1 MRHHARAAFTAN
13 GLPVT
18 VHALH
23 AGSVTVKRCHANCC
37 LPERSPAPLRL
48 LSILADR
55 RFADPM
61 PIWSYAIEHPEGL
74 FVIDAGASA
83 SYNDPESWRG
93 APRRDSMI
101 KSFIKLDVARG
112 ATVPDRLRQIGLAA
126 TDARALILTHQHI
139 DHTGTVPA
147 FAGVEIWTTRAEDNA
162 APRIGALHW
171 RWRDANTHFRYIDDE
186 GSASDLG
193 ATVTLTTDGTLTAI
207 HTPGHTPGSVS
218 VRLRTDQT
226 DIWFTGDTSFTA
238 AGMDPTSPT
247 AGIHSDMA
255 QVRALQAR
263 LQHVGV
269 ILPSHDPDVPERLTA
284 AANRPASAR

>member
-1 MRHHARAAFTAN
+1 MRNHAHAIFSVS
-13 GLPVT
+13 GQPVT

-23 AGSVTVKRCHANCC
+23 AGTVTVKRCHATCC
-37 LPERSPAPLRL
+37 LPERAPTPLRL
-48 LSILADR
+48 LAILADR

-74 FVIDAGASA
+74 FVIDAGASTT
-83 SYNDPESWRG
+83 YNDPESWRD

-101 KSFIKLDVARG
+101 RSFIKLDVADG

-126 TDARALILTHQHI
+126 TDVRALVLTHQHI
-139 DHTGTVPA
+139 DHTGTVPQ
-147 FAGVEIWTTRAEDNA
+147 FTGVDVWTTRAEDTA

-171 RWRDANTHFRYIDDE
+171 RWRDAETHCRYVDEE

-193 ATVTLTTDGTLTAI
+193 TAVTLTEDGTLTAI
-207 HTPGHTPGSVS
+207 HTPGHTPGSIS
-218 VRLRTDQT
+218 VRLRTDQA

-238 AGMDPTSPT
+238 AGMDPASPT

-263 LQHVGV
+263 LKHAGV

-284 AANRPASAR
+284 AGNRPGPAR

>member
-1 MRHHARAAFTAN
+1 MRHHAHAIFSVS
-13 GLPVT
+13 GQPVT

-23 AGSVTVKRCHANCC
+23 AGTVTVKRCHATCC
-37 LPERSPAPLRL
+37 LPERAPTPLRL
-48 LSILADR
+48 LAILADR

-74 FVIDAGASA
+74 FVIDAGASTT
-83 SYNDPESWRG
+83 YNDPASWRD

-101 KSFIKLDVARG
+101 RSFIKLDVADG

-126 TDARALILTHQHI
+126 TDARGLVLTHQHI
-139 DHTGTVPA
+139 DHTGTVPQ
-147 FAGVEIWTTRAEDNA
+147 FTGVDVWTTRAEDTA

-171 RWRDANTHFRYIDDE
+171 RWRDAETHCRYVDDE

-193 ATVTLTTDGTLTAI
+193 TAVTLTEDGTLTAI
-207 HTPGHTPGSVS
+207 HTPGHTPGSIS
-218 VRLRTDQT
+218 IRLRTDQA

-238 AGMDPTSPT
+238 AGMDPASPT

-263 LQHVGV
+263 LRHAGV

-284 AANRPASAR
+284 AANRPGPAR

>member
-1 MRHHARAAFTAN
+1 MRHHAHAIFSVS
-13 GLPVT
+13 GQPVT

-23 AGSVTVKRCHANCC
+23 AGSVTVKRCHATCC
-37 LPERSPAPLRL
+37 LPERAPTPLRL
-48 LSILADR
+48 LAILADR

-74 FVIDAGASA
+74 FVIDAGASTT
-83 SYNDPESWRG
+83 YNDPESWRD

-101 KSFIKLDVARG
+101 RSFIKLDVADG

-126 TDARALILTHQHI
+126 TDARALVLTHQHI
-139 DHTGTVPA
+139 DHTGTVPQ
-147 FAGVEIWTTRAEDNA
+147 FAGVDVWTTRAEDTA

-171 RWRDANTHFRYIDDE
+171 RWRDADSHFRYVDDE
-186 GSASDLG
+186 GFASDLG
-193 ATVTLTTDGTLTAI
+193 TAVILTEDGTLTAT
-207 HTPGHTPGSVS
+207 HTPGHTPGSIS
-218 VRLRTDQT
+218 VRLRTDQA

-238 AGMDPTSPT
+238 AGMDPASRT

-263 LQHVGV
+263 LKHAGV
-269 ILPSHDPDVPERLTA
+269 ILPSHDPEVPERLTA
-284 AANRPASAR
+284 AANQLRSAR